1 MPGSPPPLAPRGG
14 APEPYRSRVPGTLP
28 LFPLGTVLVPGA
40 PLPLHVFEERY
51 RALVRDL
58 LEIDEAEP
66 REFGI
71 ISIRSGRE
79 TGPGVPELYGVGTAA
94 AVRRV
99 TEHEDGRYDLITVGA
114 RRFRL
119 LGVETGARPYLV
131 GTIEWLPREDVSVT
145 PGLVEGVAAALT
157 AYAQTLEATGA
168 AEVRLPAL
176 PTDPQALAWL
186 VADAMLL
193 PTAERQA
200 LLEVPGTAERLRE
213 ERRLLRRELGLL
225 TQVAAVPTPELARL
239 PVSPN

>member
-145 PGLVEGVAAALT
+145 PGLVEGVAA
-157 AYAQTLEATGA
+157 
-168 AEVRLPAL
+168 EVRLPAL

>member
-1 MPGSPPPLAPRGG
+1 M
-14 APEPYRSRVPGTLP
+14 PGTLP

-58 LEIDEAEP
+58 LEVGEDEP
-66 REFGI
+66 RQFGV

-94 AVRRV
+94 TVRRIV
-99 TEHEDGRYDLITVGA
+99 QHDDGRFDLVTVGGP
-114 RRFRL
+114 RFRL

-131 GTIEWLPREDVSVT
+131 GTVEWMPEEDTAAT
-145 PGLVEGVAAALT
+145 PGLVAGVGAALA
-157 AYAQTLEATGA
+157 AYAQTLAATGA
-168 AEVRLPAL
+168 AEVRLPPL
-176 PTDPQALAWL
+176 PEDPAVLAWL

-200 LLEVPGTAERLRE
+200 LLEVPSAAGRLRE

-225 TQVAAVPTPELARL
+225 TRVAAVPTPELARL

>member
-1 MPGSPPPLAPRGG
+1 M
-14 APEPYRSRVPGTLP
+14 PGTLP

-40 PLPLHVFEERY
+40 PLPLHVFEDRY
-51 RALVRDL
+51 RALVRDM
-58 LEIDEAEP
+58 LETSDDEP
-66 REFGI
+66 RQFGVVG
-71 ISIRSGRE
+71 IRSGRE

-94 AVRRV
+94 AVRQV
-99 TEHEDGRYDLITVGA
+99 VQHDDGRYELTTVGT

-131 GTIEWLPREDVSVT
+131 GTIEWLPQEESSAT
-145 PGLVEGVAAALT
+145 PGLVAGVSAALT
-157 AYAQTLEATGA
+157 AYAQTLAATGA
-168 AEVRLPAL
+168 AEVRLPTL
-176 PTDPQALAWL
+176 PDEPQALAWL

-193 PTAERQA
+193 PNAERQV
-200 LLEVPGTAERLRE
+200 LLEVPDAAGRLRE